1 MNYQKH
7 LPAGLLVAYLLYSPF
22 ISINISHS
30 IILFSLAG
38 LFGFHQYLQHSE
50 LTSKFK
56 TEVAKLKTDLEQ
68 EIKSNKE
75 NYELRLKR
83 VEEENTKL
91 ALGLARAPSSTSSPT
106 TPKKVMF

>member
-7 LPAGLLVAYLLYSPF
+7 LPAGLLLSYAIYSSF
-22 ISINISHS
+22 TSINIAHS

-50 LTSKFK
+50 QPSLE
-56 TEVAKLKTDLEQ
+56 TEIAKLKTDLELQ
-68 EIKSNKE
+68 LKAQKE
-75 NYELRLKR
+75 NYELRLRK

-91 ALGLARAPSSTSSPT
+91 ALSLSRGSSSASSTG
-106 TPKKVMF
+106 PKKVVF

>member
-7 LPAGLLVAYLLYSPF
+7 LPAGLLVAFLLYVPF
-22 ISINISHS
+22 TQTNIAHS

-38 LFGFHQYLQHSE
+38 LFGFHQYLQHSD
-50 LTSKFK
+50 LTSKFT
-56 TEVAKLKTDLEQ
+56 TEVQKIKTDLEQ

-75 NYELRLKR
+75 NYELRLKK

-91 ALGLARAPSSTSSPT
+91 ALGLARAPSSPSST
-106 TPKKVMF
+106 TTTKKVMF